1 MICSYVSYLLNIPVL
16 PDSVCVSCFFWIQQV
31 ARELWA
37 KAIARGV
44 TLFRFW
50 WFIDMN
56 DLWYANYVFSWK
68 ANTTDIYSHMNNYA
82 NWLNVHVYLLWNL
95 LNTCI
100 SAKDW
105 PPKATNKLKLWYRIN
120 FFSTCI
126 MYLFELFP
134 GRLLIC
140 RHTPGKW
147 GWTIHT
153 WRVTL

>member
-16 PDSVCVSCFFWIQQV
+16 PDSVCVSCLFWIQQV

-37 KAIARGV
+37 NVIARGV

-50 WFIDMN
+50 CFLYRYERFVIRKLCIFME
-56 DLWYANYVFSWK
+56 SK
-68 ANTTDIYSHMNNYA
+68 TDIYSHMNNYA

-105 PPKATNKLKLWYRIN
+105 PPKATNKLKLWYRII
-120 FFSTCI
+120 FFSIT
-126 MYLFELFP
+126 YLFELFP